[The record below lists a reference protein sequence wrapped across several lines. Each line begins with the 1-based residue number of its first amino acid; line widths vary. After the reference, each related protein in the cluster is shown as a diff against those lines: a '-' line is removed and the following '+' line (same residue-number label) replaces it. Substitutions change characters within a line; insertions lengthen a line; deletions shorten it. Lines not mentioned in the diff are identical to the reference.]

1 MSIFQNHLHGG
12 KIGNA
17 MEAEHHTGVA
27 KARERR
33 NYFIGF
39 GVILVVIGVLIGL
52 SVGGII

>member
-17 MEAEHHTGVA
+17 VESEHRTGAA
-27 KARERR
+27 KAREMR

-39 GVILVVIGVLIGL
+39 GVIVVIIGVLIGL